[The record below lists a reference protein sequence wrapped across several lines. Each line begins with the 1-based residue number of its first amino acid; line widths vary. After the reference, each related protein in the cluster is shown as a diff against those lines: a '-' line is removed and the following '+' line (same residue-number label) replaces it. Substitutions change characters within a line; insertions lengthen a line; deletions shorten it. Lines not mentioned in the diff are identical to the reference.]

1 MILIS
6 LGSYERTESIKK
18 KDSKIDWADARVL
31 EPLEI
36 NLKHACSQKLLIRTV
51 AGHRNKV
58 HSPTAGTVQQT
69 QGCDTDVTRRVTK
82 RWPMPSLVTCK
93 YVTEFDFLWNS
104 NPCRQR

>member
-6 LGSYERTESIKK
+6 LGSCERTEAIKK

-36 NLKHACSQKLLIRTV
+36 NLKYACSQKLLIRTV

-58 HSPTAGTVQQT
+58 HSPTAETVQQT

-82 RWPMPSLVTCK
+82 KMANAELSHLQVR
-93 YVTEFDFLWNS
+93 Y
-104 NPCRQR
+104 RI